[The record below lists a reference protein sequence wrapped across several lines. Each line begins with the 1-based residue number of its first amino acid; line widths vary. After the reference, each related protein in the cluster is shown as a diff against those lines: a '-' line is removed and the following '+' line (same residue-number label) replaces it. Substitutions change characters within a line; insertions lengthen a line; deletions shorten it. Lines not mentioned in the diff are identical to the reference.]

1 MMTFRNHPVLFAYA
15 LALAGWALLALA
27 APAVSLP

>member
-27 APAVSLP
+27 AQP